1 MSVLHLSSDDFEDE
15 VLNSQKT
22 VLVDFWANWCN
33 PCRMLAPVIEEL
45 ADEVGDD
52 VKVCKLDVDSAG
64 SIAADYGIKSI
75 PTVIIFNNGK
85 IVEKFVGIRSKAD
98 YLQALRT

>member
-98 YLQALRT
+98 YLQALRK

>member
-1 MSVLHLSSDDFEDE
+1 MSVLHLLSDDFEDE
-15 VLNSQKT
+15 VLNCQKT

-85 IVEKFVGIRSKAD
+85 IVEKFVGIRRKAD
-98 YLQALRT
+98 YLQALRK

>member
-1 MSVLHLSSDDFEDE
+1 MSVLHLLSDDFEDE

-98 YLQALRT
+98 YLQALRK

>member
-1 MSVLHLSSDDFEDE
+1 MSVLHLLSDDFEDE

-75 PTVIIFNNGK
+75 PTVIIFNN
-85 IVEKFVGIRSKAD
+85 EKFVGIRSKAD
-98 YLQALRT
+98 YLQALRK